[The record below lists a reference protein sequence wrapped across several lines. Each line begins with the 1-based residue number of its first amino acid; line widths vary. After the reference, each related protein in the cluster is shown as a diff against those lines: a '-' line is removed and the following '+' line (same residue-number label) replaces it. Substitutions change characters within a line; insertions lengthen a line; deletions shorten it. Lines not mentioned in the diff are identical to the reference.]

1 MLLAY
6 QQKKLNQESNC
17 KQMNFKKLRKIYRIV
32 FPIQISQENKFEN
45 WLISNFD
52 LQSFEK
58 HQNDYLLKFKNNDL
72 QLFVRGQQYSDVYV
86 LDQIFIKKE
95 YEVVSTLIELNSNY
109 NQDITII
116 DAGANVGYTSI
127 YFNQQLQNPKI
138 FAIEPSPENAK
149 YFTSNVE
156 VNKELSIKLYENAL
170 SPNLDER
177 FAIDRSFRDGKDWS
191 ITTNQS
197 ENGDIK
203 GISIDYIIQEN
214 NLDFIT
220 LLKIDIEGAE
230 RFIFKKDNDLT
241 FLKKTK
247 ILALEIHDEFNIRLG
262 IYEILKE
269 NNFILF
275 ESGELT
281 IGVNKHFI

>member
-1 MLLAY
+1 
-6 QQKKLNQESNC
+6 
-17 KQMNFKKLRKIYRIV
+17 MNFKKVRKIYRIV
-32 FPIQISQENKFEN
+32 FPLQISQVNKFEN
-45 WLISNFD
+45 WLLSNFD
-52 LQSFEK
+52 LQSFE
-58 HQNDYLLKFKNNDL
+58 QQQEDYLLKFKNNNL
-72 QLFVRGQQYSDVYV
+72 QLFVRGEQFSDVYV
-86 LDQIFIKKE
+86 LDQIFIKNE
-95 YEVVSTLIELNSNY
+95 YEVVSKLIELNSNY
-109 NQDITII
+109 NQDIVII
-116 DAGANVGYTSI
+116 DAGANVGYTSL
-127 YFNQQLQNPKI
+127 YFNQHLQKAKI

-149 YFTSNVE
+149 YFMSNVE
-156 VNKELSIKLYENAL
+156 ANKATDIKLYENAL
-170 SPNLDER
+170 SPNLNER

-191 ITTNQS
+191 IATSQS

-214 NLDFIT
+214 SLDFIT

-230 RFIFKKDNDLT
+230 RFIFKKENDLS

-247 ILALEIHDEFNIRLG
+247 ILALEIHDEFNIRPG